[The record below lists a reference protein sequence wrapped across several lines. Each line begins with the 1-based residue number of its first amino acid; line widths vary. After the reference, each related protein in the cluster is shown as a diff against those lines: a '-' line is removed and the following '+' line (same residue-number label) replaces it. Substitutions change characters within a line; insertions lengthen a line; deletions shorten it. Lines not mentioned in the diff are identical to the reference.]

1 MSHSA
6 SQASTSGGIALTVV
20 TSAVHQNKRAGR
32 RFVVR
37 PAQCISSATARG
49 LPPTTMPVVTVG
61 TMVPLTIVPLKTEV
75 PVKAM
80 GPVRAVVPIIA
91 RVRLLDEAPA
101 VVLDTGI
108 AHWH

>member
-1 MSHSA
+1 
-6 SQASTSGGIALTVV
+6 
-20 TSAVHQNKRAGR
+20 
-32 RFVVR
+32 
-37 PAQCISSATARG
+37 
-49 LPPTTMPVVTVG
+49 
-61 TMVPLTIVPLKTEV
+61 MVPLTIVPLKTEV